1 MLLTSTRMAMFL
13 TAKGNAM
20 SIESKFHLSRE
31 QIVAEEA
38 EIKAARENPRHFA
51 PLYNRYYARILGFV
65 YQRVESKE
73 DAYDI
78 TAQTFI
84 AALENISKYKSQGV
98 PFSAWLFRIAINELN
113 RFYRKSKVR
122 QAISIDDAQVSEVLH
137 ELGEET
143 SAQTDERLTKAMQQ
157 LEPEEILLLEMR
169 FFEKRP
175 FKEVCDILE
184 ISETA
189 AKARVYRLLEKLKTI
204 YNSLI

>member
-1 MLLTSTRMAMFL
+1 MFL

-20 SIESKFHLSRE
+20 SIESKYHLSRE

-38 EIKAARENPRHFA
+38 EIEAARGNPAKFA
-51 PLYNRYYARILGFV
+51 PLYNRYYQRILGFI

-84 AALENISKYKSQGV
+84 AALENLGKYRSQGV
-98 PFSAWLFRIAINELN
+98 PFSAWLFRIAVNELN

-122 QAISIDDAQVSEVLH
+122 QAISIDDTQVSDVLQ

-143 SAQTDERLTKAMQQ
+143 TADTDSRLMKAVQQ
-157 LEPEEILLLEMR
+157 LDQEEIQLLEMR

-175 FKEVCDILE
+175 FKEVCDILG

-189 AKARVYRLLEKLKTI
+189 AKARVYRLLERLKTI
-204 YNSLI
+204 YTSLS